1 MGHRVR
7 VMGHG
12 LRLLCFGT
20 VGALLTLWVVAQTH
34 AQARQAP
41 TVSGDRFAGLEWTFV
56 RVRYGSW
63 AENLVQF
70 RRTYWSDPWAIDGP
84 AAEQNLSR
92 RLQTVTAIQVNDPI
106 VLPLDDEQL
115 WEYPWLYF
123 AEPGNLRFT
132 EAEIPIMR
140 EFLLR
145 GLASSP
151 PVDPLTLRSPEEEDR
166 DGTGGESR
174 DVCPEGDAA
183 DVLSRTHRPD
193 AAQKL

>member
-20 VGALLTLWVVAQTH
+20 VGALVSLCVVAQPH

-63 AENLVQF
+63 AENLVRF
-70 RRTYWSDPWAIDGP
+70 RRTYWSDPWSIDAP

-106 VLPLDDEQL
+106 VLHLGAEQL
-115 WEYPWLYF
+115 E
-123 AEPGNLRFT
+123 
-132 EAEIPIMR
+132 
-140 EFLLR
+140 
-145 GLASSP
+145 
-151 PVDPLTLRSPEEEDR
+151 
-166 DGTGGESR
+166 
-174 DVCPEGDAA
+174 PEGRPRAFEARMPGQEDAPVA
-183 DVLSRTHRPD
+183 PEVRP
-193 AAQKL
+193 Q